1 MKLVEQHIVLK
12 SNSNWKRIDELCFF
26 SKNLYNSAL
35 YEIKKNFQETGKFLR
50 YKQLESILKNKTEFN
65 DYRTLTPVTAQQTLL
80 LLDKN
85 LKSYFALLRKWKKNK
100 NSLTGCPQFPKYKHK
115 TRGRNPIILT
125 ASNSLRYDGDTIIFP
140 NALKLNPI
148 KTKIKNT
155 ESIKQ
160 LRIIPRSSH
169 YVIEIIYEVENS
181 VPVQS
186 ENYAAIDLGINNL
199 VTLVQNKSTNPII
212 VNGKPIKSM
221 NKYWNKLKAKTQSQ
235 LEKNWGKRSSN
246 RLNKLSLKRNN
257 KIKDYLH
264 KSSRFIVNYLVENR
278 ISTLVIG
285 HNAGWKDETNL
296 GKKMNQTF
304 VQIPHTQLINMLR
317 YKAEL
322 VGIKVIEVKEH
333 YTSKVSAFEYEPI
346 AKREKYLGQRTK
358 RGLFLTSSGFK
369 INADVNGAFNI
380 GRKVIG
386 DEFIPAD
393 IGLVVNPIK
402 VTPL

>member
-12 SNSNWKRIDELCFF
+12 SNSNWKRIDELCFL

-35 YEIKKNFQETGKFLR
+35 YETKKEFKETGKFLR
-50 YKQLESILKNKTEFN
+50 YKQLESYLKNKTEYN

-100 NSLTGCPQFPKYKHK
+100 KSLSGCPQFPKYKHK
-115 TRGRNPIILT
+115 TKGRNPIILT
-125 ASNSLRYDGDTIIFP
+125 ASNSLRCDGDTIIFP
-140 NALKLNPI
+140 NALKLNSI

-169 YVIEIIYEVENS
+169 YVIEIIYEVETS
-181 VPVQS
+181 PIIS
-186 ENYAAIDLGINNL
+186 SSNYAAIDLGINNL
-199 VTLVQNKSTNPII
+199 MTLVKNNSDNPII
-212 VNGKPIKSM
+212 INGKPLKSM
-221 NKYWNKLKAKTQSQ
+221 NKYWNKLKGKEQSHLQ
-235 LEKNWGKRSSN
+235 KNWNKKSSN
-246 RLNKLSLKRNN
+246 KLNGINLKRNN
-257 KIKDYLH
+257 KVKDYLH
-264 KSSRFIVNYLVENR
+264 KSSRFIVDYLIKNQ
-278 ISTLVIG
+278 ISILVVG
-285 HNAGWKDETNL
+285 YNTNWKTEVDL
-296 GKKMNQTF
+296 GKRLNQTF
-304 VQIPHTQLINMLR
+304 VQIPYLTLLNQLK
-317 YKAEL
+317 YKCAMAGIEL
-322 VGIKVIEVKEH
+322 IVSKEH
-333 YTSKVSAFEYEPI
+333 YTSKCSAFDREPI
-346 AKREKYLGQRTK
+346 CKRESYVGQRTK